1 MKTRK
6 PSLIQDIFEE
16 LDVSEMQ
23 GTSFGL
29 LPLTV
34 LFLPLVVFKGR
45 WDQLGLARIFPSNAT
60 SSPASVSP
68 MPLQNMGHT
77 NLFLDIH
84 NGEKRYRLEDKL
96 AIS

>member
-45 WDQLGLARIFPSNAT
+45 
-60 SSPASVSP
+60 
-68 MPLQNMGHT
+68 
-77 NLFLDIH
+77 
-84 NGEKRYRLEDKL
+84 
-96 AIS
+96 